1 MAFIATLN
9 GIFRYKDVP
18 EDMKPYVDFK
28 ATIDDVKPEALDEI
42 AILDITGTT
51 SHHVLF
57 LKKYDN
63 LDKIKEELDGED
75 AKINHATL
83 KILEGHI

>member
-1 MAFIATLN
+1 MFIATLN

-28 ATIDDVKPEALDEI
+28 ASVDKVDPEPLDEV

-57 LKKYDN
+57 LKNYEN
-63 LDKIKEELDGED
+63 LDEIKEEVEGED
-75 AKINHATL
+75 AKINHTTM
-83 KILEGHI
+83 KILEGHV

>member
-1 MAFIATLN
+1 MVFIATLN

-18 EDMKPYVDFK
+18 EDMQPYVDFK
-28 ATIDDVKPEALDEI
+28 ASIENVNPEPLDEI

-57 LKKYDN
+57 LKNYDTI
-63 LDKIKEELDGED
+63 DKIKEELEGED
-75 AKINHATL
+75 AKINHATI